1 MTLFWFI
8 FLSCLPHKK
17 IQLAFLTSF
26 YVFVR
31 AASID
36 KMIMK
41 QTQKGTPRR
50 TGGCN
55 WKYRYFRRLSITNL
69 NLNTIDFISWNAMFE
84 QHSSWIM
91 AITKLQWNVTTA
103 MIYPITINCGNSC
116 FPNGLIQSQKALI
129 AVDWINCFRL
139 FTDGY
144 LPKKWLY
151 WQRIDPRHFHWRYLA
166 VLMTT
171 DGFQR
176 KKKQLYT

>member
-1 MTLFWFI
+1 MEMTLFWFI

-91 AITKLQWNVTTA
+91 AITKLQWNVQQPWFIPLQLTA
-103 MIYPITINCGNSC
+103 ET
-116 FPNGLIQSQKALI
+116 
-129 AVDWINCFRL
+129 AVFRTGW
-139 FTDGY
+139 FSRRRH
-144 LPKKWLY
+144 WL
-151 WQRIDPRHFHWRYLA
+151 L
-166 VLMTT
+166 
-171 DGFQR
+171 
-176 KKKQLYT
+176 